1 MWIGEAIRAE
11 NYGLEEY
18 PDGWGTLT
26 YNRGIDRNNR
36 WSYECVIGLGLYRS
50 FSGCQICPF
59 LGSE

>member
-36 WSYECVIGLGLYRS
+36 WSYECVIGALSS
-50 FSGCQICPF
+50 FSGCKI
-59 LGSE
+59 